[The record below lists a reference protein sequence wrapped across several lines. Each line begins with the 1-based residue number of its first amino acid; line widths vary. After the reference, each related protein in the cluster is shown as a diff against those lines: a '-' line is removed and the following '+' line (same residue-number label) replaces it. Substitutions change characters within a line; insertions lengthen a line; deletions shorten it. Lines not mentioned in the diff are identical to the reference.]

1 MSSVRVDSHQPCCGL
16 AAASS
21 DPPSP
26 VAAAAEVGS
35 SSGTGAAGGCSPM
48 PRVCGVRFGSVDVLY
63 HSVHLDDSKLP
74 SDGLAPLGLGELQR
88 REHLQVDSFER
99 QRCGQRCDGGAMVIP
114 PAERASLAGMKRQAS
129 LEAIEKVNE
138 QLRLERASS
147 VREFIQANSLPRTSP
162 PPYPRLDNLSLVRVL
177 LRSGV
182 EAAPPPPPSRPSS
195 REPQPAPP
203 PLGSPPLGSPFGSAA
218 RIAPVAAVGGGAE
231 LDVCAAAAPAAGP
244 VAFRAESGDA
254 AERAAEALAA
264 AASTEV

>member
-1 MSSVRVDSHQPCCGL
+1 MSSVRVDSHQCCGL

-26 VAAAAEVGS
+26 VAAAAEAGS

-129 LEAIEKVNE
+129 LEAIEKVNK

-147 VREFIQANSLPRTSP
+147 
-162 PPYPRLDNLSLVRVL
+162 
-177 LRSGV
+177 
-182 EAAPPPPPSRPSS
+182 
-195 REPQPAPP
+195 PAPP

>member
-1 MSSVRVDSHQPCCGL
+1 MYENTFCVISFIEGWQALARLGARDMSSVRVDSHQCCGL

-99 QRCGQRCDGGAMVIP
+99 QRCVPLVVP
-114 PAERASLAGMKRQAS
+114 PASRISDNSRHCRYASGA
-129 LEAIEKVNE
+129 
-138 QLRLERASS
+138 
-147 VREFIQANSLPRTSP
+147 
-162 PPYPRLDNLSLVRVL
+162 
-177 LRSGV
+177 
-182 EAAPPPPPSRPSS
+182 
-195 REPQPAPP
+195 
-203 PLGSPPLGSPFGSAA
+203 GSAA
-218 RIAPVAAVGGGAE
+218 T
-231 LDVCAAAAPAAGP
+231 AG
-244 VAFRAESGDA
+244 RW
-254 AERAAEALAA
+254 
-264 AASTEV
+264 